1 MAKKEFAFKGLNLE
15 QVKELSMN
23 QFMELIPSRSR
34 RTLKRGLSD
43 GQKKLLADM
52 KKNKRNI
59 KTHERE
65 LVILPEMIDKTIS
78 IYNGK
83 EYVSLTIMPE
93 MIGHVLGEFAGTRKS
108 VSHSAPGVGATR
120 SSASVS
126 VR

>member
-1 MAKKEFAFKGLNLE
+1 MAKKEFAFRGKSLE
-15 QVKELSMN
+15 ELQALSIKEL
-23 QFMELIPSRSR
+23 MEILPSRQR

-43 GQKKLLADM
+43 SQKKLREEL
-52 KKNKRNI
+52 KNNKRNI

-65 LVILPEMIDKTIS
+65 MIILPEMVGKS
-78 IYNGK
+78 LNIYNGK
-83 EYVSLTIMPE
+83 EFVGLIIMPE
-93 MIGHVLGEFAGTRKS
+93 MIGHVLGEFALTRKS